1 MGKVGSLQAGG
12 RVWGK
17 HPASG
22 FSQFPPASEVL
33 KPRDMAP
40 SPTQA
45 LQNGQTGR
53 IKGQL
58 FFKPLKQ
65 SPRGECR
72 SPLLGGKRRPAS

>member
-17 HPASG
+17 CPASG

-33 KPRDMAP
+33 KPREMAP
-40 SPTQA
+40 SLTQA

-53 IKGQL
+53 IQEQL

-65 SPRGECR
+65 SPKVECR
-72 SPLLGGKRRPAS
+72 SLLLGGKRCPPS